1 MTKSEKHIERHQVA
15 YVIFDVDGT
24 LVNNLDLI
32 VKSFNFAVGDIVGR
46 KFSRKE
52 VYSRFGPTL
61 EDMIEEIVPTTEA
74 KDAIQRYHSFYKKY
88 FHRYARIYPSIEELV
103 AGLVNARISV
113 SVCTGADATMTSTT
127 LAKSDLR
134 EKFSVVITADD
145 VNRPKPD
152 PEGLIR
158 ATTLMG
164 AKPDQTIYVGDAVR
178 DIEAARRA
186 GVRSAAAL
194 WGFTKSDDLKAHH
207 PDLAFNHPREALDY
221 LAHGRERR
229 TYE

>member
-32 VKSFNFAVGDIVGR
+32 VKSFNFAVGGIVDR

-61 EDMIEEIVPTTEA
+61 EDMIEAIVPNTEA
-74 KDAIQRYHSFYKKY
+74 KEAIQRYHSFYKKY
-88 FHRYARIYPSIEELV
+88 FHRYARIYPRIKELL
-103 AGLVNARISV
+103 AGLGNAHISV
-113 SVCTGADATMTSTT
+113 SVCTGSDARMTKTT

-164 AKPDQTIYVGDAVR
+164 ANPHQTIYVGDAVR

-186 GVRSAAAL
+186 GIRSAAAL
-194 WGFTKSDDLKAHH
+194 WGFTKSDNLKTHH
-207 PDLAFNHPREALDY
+207 PDFAFNNPREALDY
-221 LAHGRERR
+221 LVYARE
-229 TYE
+229 TASV

>member
-1 MTKSEKHIERHQVA
+1 MAKIDNHAELHQVA

-24 LVNNLDLI
+24 LVNNLGLI
-32 VKSFNFAVGDIVGR
+32 VKSFNFAVGDTANR

-61 EDMIEEIVPTTEA
+61 EDMIKETVSNKEA
-74 KDAIQRYHSFYKKY
+74 KDAIQRYHSFYKKC
-88 FHRYARIYPSIEELV
+88 FHRYARIYPRIKELV
-103 AGLVNARISV
+103 SGLENTCIGV
-113 SVCTGADATMTSTT
+113 SICTGSDARMTKTT
-127 LAKSDLR
+127 LEESGLR
-134 EKFSVVITADD
+134 DKFAVVVTADD
-145 VNRPKPD
+145 VNKPKPD

-186 GVRSAAAL
+186 GIRSAAAL

-207 PDLAFNHPREALDY
+207 PDFAFNNPRKVLDY
-221 LAHGRERR
+221 LVYARE
-229 TYE
+229 TASL